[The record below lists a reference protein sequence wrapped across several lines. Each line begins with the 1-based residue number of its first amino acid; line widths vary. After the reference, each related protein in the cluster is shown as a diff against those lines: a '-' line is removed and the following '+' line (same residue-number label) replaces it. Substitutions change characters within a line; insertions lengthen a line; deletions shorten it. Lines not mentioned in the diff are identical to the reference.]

1 MVSIVEEN
9 IPMSAKIIT
18 SVRMMEQPI
27 YNDHFL
33 INRRYGLSL
42 LFLFDK
48 FAFILA
54 TYRVSIHLF
63 FCCSFVRGRVTWD
76 ESNLHEI
83 EANKPVR
90 QKITEPKT
98 PFHPMVD
105 DDGMSHVSNPQ
116 RAVLNS
122 VHF

>member
-1 MVSIVEEN
+1 
-9 IPMSAKIIT
+9 
-18 SVRMMEQPI
+18 MEQPI
-27 YNDHFL
+27 YNDDFL
-33 INRRYGLSL
+33 IIRRYGLLL

-54 TYRVSIHLF
+54 TCRVLIHLF
-63 FCCSFVRGRVTWD
+63 LCSSFVRGRVKWD

-98 PFHPMVD
+98 PYHPMVD
-105 DDGMSHVSNPQ
+105 DDGVPHVSNTQ

-122 VHF
+122 VHFLRIFSKK